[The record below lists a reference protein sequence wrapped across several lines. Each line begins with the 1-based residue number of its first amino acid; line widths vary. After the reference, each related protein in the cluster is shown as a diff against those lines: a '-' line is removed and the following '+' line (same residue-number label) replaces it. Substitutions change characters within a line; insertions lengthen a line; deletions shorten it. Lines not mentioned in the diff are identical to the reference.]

1 MIYFD
6 RGRFEYMKKYSKE
19 LIIKLLE
26 SEVFVSIPESKM
38 LFFKWNMIEEELSK
52 KRKEHLEKSSTTILE
67 YAKSADE
74 LAKEF
79 NSENDGKKKI
89 DILDRREVLLKKIN
103 YHNNEWMLINKKY
116 EEGQRIYNMAMEMQK
131 NGK

>member
-1 MIYFD
+1 M
-6 RGRFEYMKKYSKE
+6 G
-19 LIIKLLE
+19 
-26 SEVFVSIPESKM
+26 
-38 LFFKWNMIEEELSK
+38 
-52 KRKEHLEKSSTTILE
+52 
-67 YAKSADE
+67 YAHT
-74 LAKEF
+74 KEF